1 MGDLHTNH
9 ILKTQ
14 KNFLTHEAII
24 TVKGVSLSHYLEGL
38 MASMISSNANKGQ
51 EAMEWV
57 IHKLNAE
64 LEELTASARGS
75 IRTPMAAAAFVE
87 K

>member
-1 MGDLHTNH
+1 MS
-9 ILKTQ
+9 Q
-14 KNFLTHEAII
+14 EAII
-24 TVKGVSLSHYLEGL
+24 TEKGVNLSCYLEGL

-51 EAMEWV
+51 EAMECL

-64 LEELTASARGS
+64 IEELTTLARGS